1 MPLHYELEV
10 LDDLVSVILD
20 PKNFLYKNTISNQQF
35 ENWNDILMHE
45 KVDIRKRLKNAT
57 YSFTKENRRIIYIRQ
72 HQSVITRLINTLVDF
87 LMPKDIRAL
96 DEMNDDVKLVRLYKR
111 CLSVLHELLVFL
123 QEEFKH
129 YFNEDERIPAN
140 QFLIIEHELKPKL
153 VKIKKYLIRA
163 GHDPILADLITET
176 INQHCCFQNCNGL
189 TYRKV
194 GYLETVM
201 GALEK
206 VNPDEIMAS
215 HYPTLPAL
223 LVYLN
228 FNATSFKNYLVKLI
242 HGEINAGASIEDKIE
257 TISFHHK
264 EISQLSIKPGMSLS
278 PAMPSVQLDLVT
290 WLFTEMS
297 HLEKKQTLGIVA
309 PIQFK
314 DGADMDGE
322 QGIYSQL
329 TVEELGLFLKSLKE
343 TGLVKNKNMKQVAR
357 SMAKDW
363 HTKQKEHI
371 SWQYLYNSMSACE
384 MNTISSL
391 DSKMMDVVNW
401 LRKMRGGLKLIFF
414 FLSGDQADFLRDF
427 IL

>member
-10 LDDLVSVILD
+10 LDDLISGNLH
-20 PKNFLYKNTISNQQF
+20 PKKLLYENTISDLQF
-35 ENWNDILMHE
+35 ENWNNILLHE
-45 KVDIRKRLKNAT
+45 KETIRKRLKKTT
-57 YSFTKENRRIIYIRQ
+57 YSFSKENHRIIYIQQ
-72 HQSVITRLINTLVDF
+72 HQSVITRLINILVDF
-87 LMPKDIRAL
+87 LMPKDIQAL
-96 DEMNDDVKLVRLYKR
+96 DEMDADVNLVRIYKR
-111 CLSVLHELLVFL
+111 SLTVLNELLVFM
-123 QEEFKH
+123 EDEFRH

-140 QFLIIEHELKPKL
+140 QFLIIEHELKSRL
-153 VKIKKYLIRA
+153 VKIKKHLIKE
-163 GHDPILADLITET
+163 GHDPVLADLIPET
-176 INQHCCFQNCNGL
+176 INEHYCFKNRKGL
-189 TYRKV
+189 TYRKY
-194 GYLETVM
+194 GYLKTVM
-201 GALEK
+201 NALEN
-206 VNPDEIMAS
+206 VNPDEILAS

-228 FNATSFKNYLVKLI
+228 FNATAFKNYLVKLI
-242 HGEINAGASIEDKIE
+242 HSEINAGASIEDKIE

-314 DGADMDGE
+314 DGAGLDGE
-322 QGIYSQL
+322 KGIYSQL
-329 TVEELGLFLKSLKE
+329 SVEELALFMKSLKE

-357 SMAKDW
+357 CMAEDW
-363 HTKQKEHI
+363 HSKQKEHI
-371 SWQYLYNSMSACE
+371 SWQYLYNSMSTYE

-391 DSKMMDVVNW
+391 DSKLMDMVNW
-401 LRKMRGGLKLIFF
+401 LRKMRGALKIILFF
-414 FLSGDQADFLRDF
+414 FSGGQPDFLWDF

>member
-10 LDDLVSVILD
+10 LDDLISRILD
-20 PKNFLYKNTISNQQF
+20 PKNLLYENTISDQQF
-35 ENWNDILMHE
+35 ESWNDILMHE
-45 KVDIRKRLKNAT
+45 KVDVRKRIKKAT
-57 YSFTKENRRIIYIRQ
+57 YSFSKENHRIIYIQQ
-72 HQSVITRLINTLVDF
+72 HQSVITRLINILVDF
-87 LMPKDIRAL
+87 LMPKDPSGL
-96 DEMNDDVKLVRLYKR
+96 DEMNNDVKLVRLCKR
-111 CLSVLHELLVFL
+111 CLSVLNELLVFL

-129 YFNEDERIPAN
+129 YFNEEELIPAN
-140 QFLIIEHELKPKL
+140 KFLIIEHELKPRL
-153 VKIKKYLIRA
+153 IKIKKFLIRTDQ
-163 GHDPILADLITET
+163 DPILADLISDT
-176 INQHCCFQNCNGL
+176 ITRHCSFENCNGL
-189 TYRKV
+189 TYRKLT
-194 GYLETVM
+194 YLQSVM
-201 GALEK
+201 DALEK

-215 HYPTLPAL
+215 HYPPLPAL

-228 FNATSFKNYLVKLI
+228 FNATSFKNYLVKMI
-242 HGEINAGASIEDKIE
+242 HSEINAGASIEDKIE

-371 SWQYLYNSMSACE
+371 SWQYLYNSMSASE
-384 MNTISSL
+384 MNTVNSL

-401 LRKMRGGLKLIFF
+401 LRKIRGGLKMIFF
-414 FLSGDQADFLRDF
+414 FLSGGQADLWDF

>member
-10 LDDLVSVILD
+10 LDDLISGILN
-20 PKNFLYKNTISNQQF
+20 PKNLLYENTITDQQF
-35 ENWNDILMHE
+35 KNWNDILMQE
-45 KVDIRKRLKNAT
+45 KDDVRKRLKKTT
-57 YSFTKENRRIIYIRQ
+57 YSFTKENHRIIYIQQ
-72 HQSVITRLINTLVDF
+72 HQSVITRLINILVDL
-87 LMPKDIRAL
+87 LMPKDAL
-96 DEMNDDVKLVRLYKR
+96 ALKEMNDDVNLVRIYKK
-111 CLSVLHELLVFL
+111 CLSVLDELLLFM
-123 QEEFKH
+123 EEELKH

-140 QFLIIEHELKPKL
+140 QFLIIEHELKPRL
-153 VKIKKYLIRA
+153 VKIKKYLTKA
-163 GHDPILADLITET
+163 GHDPILADLIPVT
-176 INQHCCFQNCNGL
+176 IDQHYCFQNCNGL

-194 GYLETVM
+194 SYLKTVM
-201 GALEK
+201 DTLEK
-206 VNPDEIMAS
+206 VNPDEIITS
-215 HYPTLPAL
+215 HYPTLTAL

-228 FNATSFKNYLVKLI
+228 FNATSFKDYLVKLI
-242 HGEINAGASIEDKIE
+242 HSEINAGASIEDKIE

-357 SMAKDW
+357 CMAEDW
-363 HTKQKEHI
+363 HSKQKEHI
-371 SWQYLYNSMSACE
+371 SWQYLYNSMSTYE

-391 DSKMMDVVNW
+391 DSKLMDVVNW
-401 LRKMRGGLKLIFF
+401 LRKMRGGMKIIFF
-414 FLSGDQADFLRDF
+414 FLSGGQANL
-427 IL
+427 L

>member
-10 LDDLVSVILD
+10 LDDLISGILD
-20 PKNFLYKNTISNQQF
+20 PKNPLYENTITDHQF

-45 KVDIRKRLKNAT
+45 KVDIRKRLKKAT
-57 YSFTKENRRIIYIRQ
+57 YCFVKENRRIIYIRQ
-72 HQSVITRLINTLVDF
+72 HQNGITRLINMLVDF
-87 LMPKDIRAL
+87 LMPKDAGAL
-96 DEMNDDVKLVRLYKR
+96 QEMNDDENLVRLYKR
-111 CLSVLHELLVFL
+111 CLSALHELLIFI

-140 QFLIIEHELKPKL
+140 KFLIIEQELKPQL
-153 VKIKKYLIRA
+153 VKIKKYLTKA
-163 GHDPILADLITET
+163 GHDPVLADLIPET
-176 INQHCCFQNCNGL
+176 ISQHCCFQNCNEL
-189 TYRKV
+189 TYRKFS
-194 GYLETVM
+194 YLKTVM
-201 GALEK
+201 NALEK
-206 VNPDEIMAS
+206 VNPDKIMAS

-242 HGEINAGASIEDKIE
+242 YSEINTGASIEDKIE

-264 EISQLSIKPGMSLS
+264 EISQLSMKPGMSLS

-314 DGADMDGE
+314 DGAEMDGE
-322 QGIYSQL
+322 KGIYSQL
-329 TVEELGLFLKSLKE
+329 TVEELALFLKSLKE

-357 SMAKDW
+357 CMAEDW
-363 HTKQKEHI
+363 HSKQKEHI
-371 SWQYLYNSMSACE
+371 SWQYLYNSMSTYE
-384 MNTISSL
+384 MNTISGL
-391 DSKMMDVVNW
+391 DSKLMDVVNW
-401 LRKMRGGLKLIFF
+401 LRKMRGGLKIILFF
-414 FLSGDQADFLRDF
+414 FSGGQADFL
-427 IL
+427 